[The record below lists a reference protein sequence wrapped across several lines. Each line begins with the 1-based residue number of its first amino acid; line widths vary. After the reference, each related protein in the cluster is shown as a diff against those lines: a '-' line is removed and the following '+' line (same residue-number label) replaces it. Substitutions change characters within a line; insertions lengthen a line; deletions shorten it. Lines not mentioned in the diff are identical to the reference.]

1 MLTENSERRGRVQI
15 LEVLGL
21 WTSRETPSESP
32 SVLQLSLVTDIE
44 KFAAE
49 LSKSSDDSPKSR
61 LESAAL
67 LLSSRAKTKISA
79 NAKEIDA
86 ITFHTMT
93 GRERINR
100 PW

>member
-1 MLTENSERRGRVQI
+1 MLTENSESRGRVQI

-49 LSKSSDDSPKSR
+49 LSRVIRRFAEKQV
-61 LESAAL
+61 
-67 LLSSRAKTKISA
+67 
-79 NAKEIDA
+79 
-86 ITFHTMT
+86 
-93 GRERINR
+93 REQSYLHRQKR
-100 PW
+100 K